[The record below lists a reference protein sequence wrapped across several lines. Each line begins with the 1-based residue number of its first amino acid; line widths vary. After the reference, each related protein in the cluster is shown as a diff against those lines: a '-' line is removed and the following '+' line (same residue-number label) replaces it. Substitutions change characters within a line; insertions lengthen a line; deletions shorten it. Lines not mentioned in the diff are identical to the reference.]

1 MFLKNNTYN
10 SSISVLNMIEVFKTD
25 ITDSL
30 QAKVLGDHIHDLFKE
45 YTVNFDL
52 DDCDRIMRIVS
63 TSPVVQV
70 DILIDILKGFGYH
83 AEVLQDDDC
92 AFTKSYN
99 PPLFLL
105 N

>member
-1 MFLKNNTYN
+1 
-10 SSISVLNMIEVFKTD
+10 MIEVFKTD

-30 QAKVLGDHIHDLFKE
+30 QAMVLADQIHDLFQE

-52 DDCDRIMRIVS
+52 EDCDRIMRVVS
-63 TSPVVQV
+63 TSPEVQS
-70 DILIDILKGFGYH
+70 DIIINLLKGLGYH
-83 AEVLQDDDC
+83 AEVLQDDDYT
-92 AFTKSYN
+92 FSFNT